1 MKNIFS
7 VLLLSAVSLLNAQ
20 NNTPVWK
27 GLFGDL
33 KTIAVCSPGLP
44 GKSQAVDKALKN
56 LRNAGYNV
64 KVMPNAR
71 KNENSGKLVSAELR
85 AADFMQAYLD
95 KEVDA
100 VWCTRGGIG
109 AIEMAKLLDWNK
121 LRSRKIP
128 VIGFSNITELHCLML
143 NNKVGHVFTGPSM
156 TQLIKCNTG
165 SINWFASAIS
175 GGKLNAIQL
184 KVIRPGACSGYPAGG
199 HLTFYQRAYCNGNVP
214 ASDGKIVFLETPNNP
229 QKLAANELEQLRKK
243 GCFDKCAAVVFGNIK
258 GKKQVIEK
266 IMHEFA
272 NKVKCPVFYDF
283 PYGHQNSNFLID
295 FERKIT
301 VSAEGVLQFE

>member
-56 LRNAGYNV
+56 LRDAGYNV

-100 VWCTRGGIG
+100 VWCIRGGIG
-109 AIEMAKLLDWNK
+109 AIEMAKLLD
-121 LRSRKIP
+121 
-128 VIGFSNITELHCLML
+128 
-143 NNKVGHVFTGPSM
+143 
-156 TQLIKCNTG
+156 
-165 SINWFASAIS
+165 
-175 GGKLNAIQL
+175 
-184 KVIRPGACSGYPAGG
+184 
-199 HLTFYQRAYCNGNVP
+199 
-214 ASDGKIVFLETPNNP
+214 
-229 QKLAANELEQLRKK
+229 
-243 GCFDKCAAVVFGNIK
+243 
-258 GKKQVIEK
+258 
-266 IMHEFA
+266 
-272 NKVKCPVFYDF
+272 
-283 PYGHQNSNFLID
+283 
-295 FERKIT
+295 
-301 VSAEGVLQFE
+301 

>member
-1 MKNIFS
+1 MKKF
-7 VLLLSAVSLLNAQ
+7 LSLLFLSILTIASAQ
-20 NNTPVWK
+20 ESQLIWK
-27 GLFGDL
+27 GIFGNL
-33 KTIAVCSPGLP
+33 KTIAICTPGLP
-44 GKSQAVDKALKN
+44 GKTAAFDKALKN
-56 LRNAGYNV
+56 LRDAGYSV

-95 KEVDA
+95 EEVDA
-100 VWCTRGGIG
+100 IWCTRGGIG

-128 VIGFSNITELHCLML
+128 VVGFSNITDLHCLML
-143 NNKVGHVFTGPSM
+143 KNNIGHVFTGPSM
-156 TQLIKCNTG
+156 TQLLKCNAR
-165 SINWFASAIS
+165 SVDWFARSFS
-175 GGKLNAIQL
+175 GGKLDAIQL

-214 ASDGKIVFLETPNNP
+214 ASDGKIIFLETPNNP

-258 GKKQVIEK
+258 GKKQVIDK
-266 IMHEFA
+266 IIRDFS

-283 PYGHQNSNFLID
+283 PYGHQSSNFLID

-301 VSAEGVLQFE
+301 ISSEGLLKF